1 MCLFSWKKGQRI
13 DILICF
19 FKRQYE
25 KDFFK
30 IKTAGLAWAKI
41 FSIFPI
47 FKLKDCICHLEIMH
61 SWLLKSCQS
70 HAN

>member
-25 KDFFK
+25 KDFLK

-41 FSIFPI
+41 FSIFPVY
-47 FKLKDCICHLEIMH
+47 F
-61 SWLLKSCQS
+61 
-70 HAN
+70 